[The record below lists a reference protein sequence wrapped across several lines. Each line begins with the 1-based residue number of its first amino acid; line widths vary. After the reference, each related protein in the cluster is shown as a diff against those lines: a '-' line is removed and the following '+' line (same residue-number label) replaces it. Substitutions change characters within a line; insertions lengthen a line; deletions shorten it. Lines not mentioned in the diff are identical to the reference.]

1 MNSPRKSAL
10 YVIIMLV
17 IFAIGL
23 YFLANNKSPQG
34 HMSDLEQQLPIISTI
49 KKISPETY
57 QNLEQL
63 MAQYTSV
70 GESERRQL
78 FDKVVGSVMKV
89 VGERMPYAS
98 DKAVIHF
105 ANSVNNY
112 LAALLKEDPSGR
124 SCFNNL
130 FPHLRDSTLIVSPQ
144 ESQDILIKQLD
155 AIDKLLIS
163 SEDSQMQYEL
173 SEFEVTELL
182 KKVHSQLQQQYGD
195 KIELLNDLN
204 SAKNQAA
211 DICNMTMSFYQ
222 DILAI
227 PDQQEKASLLRQLF
241 SQ

>member
-1 MNSPRKSAL
+1 MNNSRKTAL
-10 YVIIMLV
+10 YVILMFV
-17 IFAIGL
+17 IVALGF
-23 YFLANNKSPQG
+23 YFLAQNRTSQG
-34 HMSDLEQQLPIISTI
+34 DMLELEQQLPIISTI
-49 KKISPETY
+49 KRVSPETY

-63 MAQYTSV
+63 MAQYANV
-70 GESERRQL
+70 DESARRQL

-89 VGERMPYAS
+89 VSERMPYAS

-105 ANSVNNY
+105 ADSVNNY
-112 LAALLKEDPSGR
+112 LVALLKEDPSGR

-130 FPHLRDSTLIVSPQ
+130 FPHLRDTTTIVPLK

-163 SEDSQMQYEL
+163 SENAPIQHEL
-173 SEFEVTELL
+173 SEIKMSALLMEV
-182 KKVHSQLQQQYGD
+182 HNQLNLQYGD
-195 KIELLNDLN
+195 KVELLNDIS
-204 SAKNQAA
+204 SARDQPI
-211 DICNMTMSFYQ
+211 DVCNITISFYQ